1 MNKVVPL
8 MLAVAVVTVGCSS
21 SGTRTSN
28 AGMVANHASYNQHNS
43 QHNVQYAGA
52 VNAQTA
58 CATCPPGS
66 HAVAHGHSNQVGQLV
81 THTHTGG
88 LGHVHNGMSQSHSYV
103 TTAAHAGRNTYVNG
117 VAVGGASRG
126 AGIAK
131 VAGAL
136 LVGGLIYSVANDN
149 DNDSNGS
156 SGGGDEKK

>member
-28 AGMVANHASYNQHNS
+28 AGMVANHASYKQHS
-43 QHNVQYAGA
+43 TQHNVQYAA
-52 VNAQTA
+52 VNAQAA
-58 CATCPPGS
+58 CATCPPGT
-66 HAVAHGHSNQVGQLV
+66 HAVAHGHSNHVGQLV

-88 LGHVHNGMSQSHSYV
+88 LGHVHTGMSQSHSYV

-126 AGIAK
+126 AGLAK

-136 LVGGLIYSVANDN
+136 LVGGLIYSAANDN
-149 DNDSNGS
+149 DSGGS
-156 SGGGDEKK
+156 SGGDDKK

>member
-28 AGMVANHASYNQHNS
+28 AGMANHASYKQHSTQHNA
-43 QHNVQYAGA
+43 QYAA
-52 VNAQTA
+52 VNAQAA
-58 CATCPPGS
+58 CATCPPGT
-66 HAVAHGHSNQVGQLV
+66 HAVAHGHSNHVGQLV

-126 AGIAK
+126 AGLAK

-136 LVGGLIYSVANDN
+136 LVGGLIYSAANDN
-149 DNDSNGS
+149 DNDSGGS
-156 SGGGDEKK
+156 SGGDDKK